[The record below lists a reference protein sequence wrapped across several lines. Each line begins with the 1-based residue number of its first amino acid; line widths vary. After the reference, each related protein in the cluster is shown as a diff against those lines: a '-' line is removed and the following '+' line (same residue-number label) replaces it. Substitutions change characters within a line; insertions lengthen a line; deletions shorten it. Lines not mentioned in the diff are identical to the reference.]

1 MNNDQLEGTLY
12 IGFPNELSINK
23 AIALHDEISDYIDNN
38 HISLEVLQA
47 DEDYNFLSF
56 KTIEPSSEDKLNYY
70 FWELEIETSKNSQS
84 EINNSNTNFINICVS
99 DYEDVCELLSRNGYN
114 YNNVNDFWLKSI
126 N

>member
-114 YNNVNDFWLKSI
+114 YNNVNDF
-126 N
+126 